1 MGNAASLTKAYV
13 TAHIVYYFEGICHY
27 YLAIVLLWLGTQQM
41 HTGSDIRYVE
51 N

>member
-1 MGNAASLTKAYV
+1 MKRAMQLKVYV
-13 TAHIVYYFEGICHY
+13 TAHIVYYFEGICHF

-41 HTGSDIRYVE
+41 HAVSDIRYE